1 MYDFSYIRYERAEDI
16 SMNIINEIEYELVDN
31 LFYFVF
37 KNHTTKY
44 SDVKLNEHAYHFLQ
58 RSVKNLTDLGVEGF
72 EEKVDDDAK
81 ERLLFNIL
89 FTSDNPTFDNVY
101 KMRVILEQLKT
112 LTMGLF
118 RKCLLPSTL
127 REDVEKYI
135 FMEKNTKMYM
145 MVNVIENIKISEHI
159 YIHRLPSAFIKRLK
173 DKLENPD
180 KDNIPSNFSK
190 KLQRI
195 QNPSKKDKDAL
206 FLSKK
211 MHEFAISVIKPDY
224 VVSNPLEVMKI
235 VFKVLEDENIVTL
248 VSTGFKDFNNYEVIK
263 IIRENFRDSDEMSR
277 KTCESP
283 EYIFKVNKIP
293 EFSFKSRKTRKSLIK
308 KSKRKSIRKT
318 SRKSI
323 RKTSRKSRTSKR
335 KSLKL

>member
-1 MYDFSYIRYERAEDI
+1 M
-16 SMNIINEIEYELVDN
+16 
-31 LFYFVF
+31 
-37 KNHTTKY
+37 
-44 SDVKLNEHAYHFLQ
+44 
-58 RSVKNLTDLGVEGF
+58 EGF
-72 EEKVDDDAK
+72 EEKVDDDTK

-89 FTSDNPTFDNVY
+89 FTSDNPTFEDYY
-101 KMRVILEQLKT
+101 KMIVILEQLQN

-318 SRKSI
+318 SRKS
-323 RKTSRKSRTSKR
+323 RTSKR

>member
-1 MYDFSYIRYERAEDI
+1 
-16 SMNIINEIEYELVDN
+16 
-31 LFYFVF
+31 
-37 KNHTTKY
+37 
-44 SDVKLNEHAYHFLQ
+44 
-58 RSVKNLTDLGVEGF
+58 VEGF
-72 EEKVDDDAK
+72 EEKVDDDTK

-89 FTSDNPTFDNVY
+89 FTSDNPTFEDYY
-101 KMRVILEQLKT
+101 KMIVILEQLQN

-180 KDNIPSNFSK
+180 KN
-190 KLQRI
+190 
-195 QNPSKKDKDAL
+195 KDKDKDPL
-206 FLSKK
+206 FLSKQ
-211 MHEFAISVIKPDY
+211 MHKFAISVIKPDY

-318 SRKSI
+318 SRKSKRKSIRKTSRKSI

>member
-180 KDNIPSNFSK
+180 KN
-190 KLQRI
+190 
-195 QNPSKKDKDAL
+195 KDKDKDPL
-206 FLSKK
+206 FLSKQ
-211 MHEFAISVIKPDY
+211 MHKFAISVIKPDY
-224 VVSNPLEVMKI
+224 VVSNPLEIMKT
-235 VFKVLEDENIVTL
+235 VFKELEKENIVTL
-248 VSTGFKDFNNYEVIK
+248 VSTGFKDFHNYEGLK

-293 EFSFKSRKTRKSLIK
+293 EFSFKSRKTLIK
-308 KSKRKSIRKT
+308 KSRT
-318 SRKSI
+318 
-323 RKTSRKSRTSKR
+323 SRTSKR
-335 KSLKL
+335 KSLRKTSRTSRTSKRKSLRKTSRTSKRKSLRKYIRK